1 MEKHDGKQSRRLIF
15 IKLLPFVK
23 QQYNRTWLLLFE
35 TNPYHRSDN
44 NFNYDA
50 NKVRTQLHKIL
61 IQNMPDKTIYSSD
74 KFNRSVNLCIYTE
87 GKWLIMKVGPSSF
100 VKARLFQIKTSSLA
114 VIQYKY
120 NIHLKLV
127 FYWMMTCV
135 LCLYCC

>member
-1 MEKHDGKQSRRLIF
+1 ML
-15 IKLLPFVK
+15 
-23 QQYNRTWLLLFE
+23 
-35 TNPYHRSDN
+35 N
-44 NFNYDA
+44 NSTIGPGYCYSKPIHITDQTTISNNDA

-74 KFNRSVNLCIYTE
+74 KFIRSVNLCIYTE

-120 NIHLKLV
+120 NVHLKLV